1 MAALPPARAVALDC
15 LASCLLE
22 GRDLQAALDTAL
34 MADPL
39 SDRDAGLVTELV
51 YGYCRLKGRAEALL
65 ARFLDPKRVLPAEA
79 MLALGLAAHE
89 IIHLD
94 RVPAYASVN
103 WAVDWAKGYTRAHL
117 SGLFNAVL
125 RKVADMAPAA
135 RTITP
140 YRENARDE
148 VEALSR
154 FYSCPEWIIGMWLK
168 EYPREDVARFLKAQ
182 AKPPAVGLAVDATA
196 LGSTLAAGD
205 PAGNLAENLA
215 ANLVD
220 RLAAHPA
227 CLGRCGLGLAFE
239 PGTSLS
245 ALATDLALTPEE
257 LSALYRQGFAA
268 REALAALAPAD
279 WQTPVWD
286 ACAGRGGKTRLLLE
300 AGLSPV
306 LASDTHQGRLKA
318 LARELESYAQDG
330 RLVVFRARADEP
342 LPFPD
347 GQLSDGLLP
356 GGLRPASILLDAPCT
371 GLGTLSRR
379 PDSKWKRTPDDA
391 QNLVRTQAALLRQCF
406 ATLAPGGALYYLTC
420 TMNPDENQ
428 RQVERFL
435 SSEPDARLAQ
445 TWSTGAEVPTGEFF
459 YAATLNKAG

>member
-1 MAALPPARAVALDC
+1 MTALPPARAVALDC

-51 YGYCRLKGRAEALL
+51 YGYCRLKGRSEALL
-65 ARFLDPKRVLPAEA
+65 SRFLDPGRKLPDEA

-89 IIHLD
+89 IVHLD

-103 WAVDWAKGYTRAHL
+103 WAVDWAKGYTKAHL

-125 RKVADMAPAA
+125 RKVADIAQSA

-168 EYPREDVARFLKAQ
+168 EYPREDVARYLKAQ
-182 AKPPAVGLAVDATA
+182 ARPPAVGIAVDAAYADGAEA
-196 LGSTLAAGD
+196 LTLK
-205 PAGNLAENLA
+205 
-215 ANLVD
+215 
-220 RLAAHPA
+220 LAAHPA
-227 CLGRCGLGLAFE
+227 CLGRSGLGLAFE
-239 PGTSLS
+239 SGTSLT

-257 LSALYRQGFAA
+257 ISALYRQGFAA
-268 REALAALAPAD
+268 REALAALDPAG
-279 WQTPVWD
+279 WKTPAWD

-306 LASDTHQGRLKA
+306 LASDTHKGRLSA
-318 LARELESYAQDG
+318 LSRELAAFAEDG

-342 LPFPD
+342 AEI
-347 GQLSDGLLP
+347 P

-379 PDSKWKRTPDDA
+379 PDIKWKRTQADA
-391 QNLVRTQAALLRQCF
+391 QNLVRTQAAMLRQAF
-406 ATLAPGGALYYLTC
+406 ETLAPGGTLFYVTC
-420 TMNPDENQ
+420 TINPEENQ
-428 RQVERFL
+428 GQVARFL
-435 SSEPDARLAQ
+435 KDVPAARLAG
-445 TWSTGAEVPTGEFF
+445 TWSTGADVPTGEFF
-459 YAATLNKAG
+459 YSATLSKDK

>member
-65 ARFLDPKRVLPAEA
+65 ARFLDPRRVLPPEA
-79 MLALGLAAHE
+79 MLALGLATYE

-117 SGLFNAVL
+117 AGLFNAVL

-148 VEALSR
+148 IEALSR
-154 FYSCPEWIIGMWLK
+154 FYSCPEWIVSLWLAN
-168 EYPREDVARFLKAQ
+168 YPREDAARFLKAQ

-196 LGSTLAAGD
+196 LGSAPDAAAPGGQAAGLAA
-205 PAGNLAENLA
+205 E
-215 ANLVD
+215 LVD

-227 CLGRCGLGLAFE
+227 CLGRSGLGLAFE

-245 ALATDLALTPEE
+245 ALAADLALAPQE

-268 REALAALAPAD
+268 REVLAALDPAG

-300 AGLSPV
+300 AGLAPV

-318 LARELESYAQDG
+318 LERELAAYAGDG
-330 RLVVFRARADEP
+330 RLTVFRARADEP

-347 GQLSDGLLP
+347 GLPP
-356 GGLRPASILLDAPCT
+356 GGRRPLSILLDAPCT

-406 ATLAPGGALYYLTC
+406 ATLAPGGVLFYVTC

-428 RQVERFL
+428 RQVARFL
-435 SSEPDARLAQ
+435 EAEPGARLAA
-445 TWSTGAEVPTGEFF
+445 TWATGAEVPTGEFF

>member
-1 MAALPPARAVALDC
+1 VAQLPPARAVALDC

-65 ARFLDPKRVLPAEA
+65 ARFLDPKRRLPDEA
-79 MLALGLAAHE
+79 MLALGLAAYE

-125 RKVADMAPAA
+125 RKVADLAPAA

-140 YRENARDE
+140 FRENARDE
-148 VEALSR
+148 LEALSR
-154 FYSCPEWIIGMWLK
+154 FYSCPEWIVALWLK
-168 EYPREDVARFLKAQ
+168 EYPREDAARFLKAQ
-182 AKPPAVGLAVDATA
+182 ARPPAVGLAVDAGA
-196 LGSTLAAGD
+196 
-205 PAGNLAENLA
+205 LAEGAAEALA
-215 ANLVD
+215 T

-227 CLGRCGLGLAFE
+227 CLGRSGLGLAFE
-239 PGTSLS
+239 PGTSLA
-245 ALATDLALTPEE
+245 ALAADLALTPQE

-268 REALAALAPAD
+268 REALAALAPAR
-279 WQTPVWD
+279 WKTPVWD

-300 AGLSPV
+300 AGLAPV
-306 LASDTHQGRLKA
+306 LASDTHQGRLGA
-318 LARELESYAQDG
+318 LTRELAAFAEDG
-330 RLVVFRARADEP
+330 RLAVFRARADEP

-347 GQLSDGLLP
+347 GLLP
-356 GGLRPASILLDAPCT
+356 GGLKPASILLDAPCT

-379 PDSKWKRTPDDA
+379 PDIKWKRTPDDA
-391 QNLVRTQAALLRQCF
+391 QNLVRTQAALLRQAF
-406 ATLAPGGALYYLTC
+406 ATLAPGGTLFYVTC
-420 TMNPDENQ
+420 TLNPDENQ
-428 RQVERFL
+428 RQVSRLLEDC
-435 SSEPDARLAQ
+435 PAARLAA
-445 TWSTGAEVPTGEFF
+445 TWATGADVPTGEFF
-459 YAATLNKAG
+459 YSATLNKAD